1 MFHNFSLLRSTEA
14 DHCARQGNFTPG
26 KNVWYREPS
35 TGLEQAVKVISF
47 AETRM
52 GLLYK
57 VEHLLTGELKK
68 VFAQDLTRRRAG
80 SLGSDN

>member
-1 MFHNFSLLRSTEA
+1 M
-14 DHCARQGNFTPG
+14 
-26 KNVWYREPS
+26 
-35 TGLEQAVKVISF
+35 KVISF